1 MLVLMT
7 PRLRTVP
14 FLLPQGFFDLAYA
27 EWGPSSGVPLV
38 CAHGLTRNAR
48 DFDPLAQA
56 LAAAGRRVVAVD
68 FPGRGRSAWLPDP
81 ALYAYPVY
89 LGALS
94 ALLARLDAPAVDWIG
109 TSMGGLAGMMLA
121 AQAGTP
127 IKRMVVN
134 DVGPFIP
141 KTALE
146 RIAAYVG
153 KAPRFAALTDVEAYL
168 RVVAAPFGPLTDA
181 QWRHLAEHGAVRD
194 GASWRLAYDPAIASA
209 FQAGPIVDVDLWPV
223 WERVACP
230 VLLIRGADSDLLTAE
245 TAAEMERR
253 GGARLSSVAI
263 AGCGHAPALMAPD
276 QIAAV
281 AAFLAEP
288 DGQPRSASAASS
300 AK

>member
-27 EWGPSSGVPLV
+27 EWGPSSGVPVV

-68 FPGRGRSAWLPDP
+68 FP

-209 FQAGPIVDVDLWPV
+209 FQAGPIVDDDLWPV